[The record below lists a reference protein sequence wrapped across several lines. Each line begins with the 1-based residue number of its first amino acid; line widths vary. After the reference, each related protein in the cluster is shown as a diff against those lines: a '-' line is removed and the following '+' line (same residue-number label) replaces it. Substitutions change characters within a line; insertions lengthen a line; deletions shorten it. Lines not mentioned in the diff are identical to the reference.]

1 MLTCAHILRA
11 TVAKISVQ
19 DKQRIKD
26 FIQRA
31 VYCYCKNN
39 KGETCVARDLFGS
52 INFNWAG
59 MPLYRLYD
67 RHQQNGS
74 SNPVEMAGRDL
85 GWLLLEVL
93 IDDSRT
99 FEIIEGYTHTYR
111 WV

>member
-1 MLTCAHILRA
+1 MLTCAHITRA
-11 TVAKISVQ
+11 TVTKISAQ
-19 DKQRIKD
+19 EKQRIKD
-26 FIQRA
+26 FIQGS

-39 KGETCVARDLFGS
+39 KGETFAAHNLFGGS
-52 INFNWAG
+52 NFNWAG
-59 MPLYRLYD
+59 TPLYSLYKW
-67 RHQQNGS
+67 HQQNGS

-99 FEIIEGYTHTYR
+99 FEIIEGYTNTYR